1 MKINFKLINNRMENS
16 DSYSYSLKYSDFF
29 QNLLKHESILQ
40 LPLSIYLKVHSIV
53 PNDQNLISLIT
64 QGKTY
69 CKNKDKNIKIK
80 DEFLEYFS
88 QLIEN
93 VIGNFKLEDLNCK
106 ILDNFGIA

>member
-1 MKINFKLINNRMENS
+1 MENS
-16 DSYSYSLKYSDFF
+16 NSYSYSLKYSDSF
-29 QNLLKHESILQ
+29 QNLLKHESTLQ
-40 LPLSIYLKVHSIV
+40 LPLSIYLKIHSIV

-64 QGKTY
+64 QAKTY
-69 CKNKDKNIKIK
+69 CKNKEKNIKVK
-80 DEFLEYFS
+80 DEFLECFS